1 MNREYDLLYTAHK
14 MRRMEEYMTHSRSE
28 TVELGRKLAARL
40 TPGALIAFTGGL
52 GAGKT
57 AMCQGIAVLDGEHR
71 PPDFQIGPQQGVG
84 VSGA

>member
-1 MNREYDLLYTAHK
+1 
-14 MRRMEEYMTHSRSE
+14 MEEYMTHSRSE

-57 AMCQGIAVLDGEHR
+57 AMCQGIAEGLGCTRPGFQSHLCHR
-71 PPDFQIGPQQGVG
+71 ELLPRSPAFRPL
-84 VSGA
+84 